1 MSNPNKPLEVHDLT
15 VSYQR
20 KPVLYGIDLEI
31 EAGSLV
37 GVIGPNGAGKSTL
50 VKAIMNMVKPNGGYV
65 KIFGQSPKEG
75 ISRIGYIPQRESVDW
90 DFPVTVMDVVLM
102 GRTRSEILG
111 MGFAFRSI
119 VTWAPL
125 TILGS

>member
-31 EAGSLV
+31 EEGSLV

-75 ISRIGYIPQRESVDW
+75 ISRIG
-90 DFPVTVMDVVLM
+90 
-102 GRTRSEILG
+102 
-111 MGFAFRSI
+111 
-119 VTWAPL
+119 
-125 TILGS
+125 